1 MEAVVS
7 VPHTLLSLDQMLA
20 SEQRLIVLDFYAEWC
35 GPCKRISPEISKLQS
50 TYFDRIV
57 VQKIDVDQCD
67 DVASHYKITSM
78 PTFVFIKN
86 STILDTVIGANLE
99 LIHQKIAVYI

>member
-1 MEAVVS
+1 METVVS

-20 SEQRLIVLDFYAEWC
+20 SEQRLIVLDFCAEWC

-50 TYFDRIV
+50 TYFDRVV

-78 PTFVFIKN
+78 PTFLFIKN
-86 STILDTVIGANLE
+86 NTVLDTVIGANLE
-99 LIHQKIAVYI
+99 LIHEKIAVYI

>member
-1 MEAVVS
+1 METVVP

-20 SEQRLIVLDFYAEWC
+20 SEQRLVVLDFFAEWC

-50 TYFDRIV
+50 TYFDCMV

-78 PTFVFIKN
+78 PTFLFIKN
-86 STILDTVIGANLE
+86 NTVLDTVIGAKLE

>member
-1 MEAVVS
+1 METVVP
-7 VPHTLLSLDQMLA
+7 VPHTFLSLDQMLA
-20 SEQRLIVLDFYAEWC
+20 SEQRLVVLDFFAEWC
-35 GPCKRISPEISKLQS
+35 GPCKRISPEISKLQT

-78 PTFVFIKN
+78 PTFLFIKN
-86 STILDTVIGANLE
+86 NTVLDTVIGAKLE

>member
-1 MEAVVS
+1 MEAHVS
-7 VPHTLLSLDQMLA
+7 VPHTLLSLDQLLT
-20 SEQRLIVLDFYAEWC
+20 SEQRLIVLDFCAEWC

-67 DVASHYKITSM
+67 DVASHYKITSL
-78 PTFVFIKN
+78 PTFLFIKN
-86 STILDTVIGANLE
+86 NTVLDTVIGANIE
-99 LIHQKIAVYI
+99 LIHQKIAVHI